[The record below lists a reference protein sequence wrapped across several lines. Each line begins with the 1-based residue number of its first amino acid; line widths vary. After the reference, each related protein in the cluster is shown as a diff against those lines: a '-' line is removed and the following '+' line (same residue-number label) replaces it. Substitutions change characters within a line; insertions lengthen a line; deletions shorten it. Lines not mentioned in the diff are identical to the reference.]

1 MESKK
6 NDILQAAIRLFSR
19 KGYSSTS
26 VEEIAKESGMAKA
39 SFYKYFQGK
48 EELPLEMCIILEN
61 NIEQDIRALYSKP
74 DLTNHDKLHR
84 FIVLYLKNIVENK
97 VYLMIDMPEPSM
109 LIFQNEQ
116 LNGAFEQHEYKLY
129 KWVRDCLID
138 VFGPE
143 IEDHAWDMTFVLK
156 SIVFEYIRFFAD
168 RMNDETVEQL
178 AQFIIFLSRSLVA
191 NLNNADSIPH
201 LFRSKQGWL
210 PESTLSNPFD
220 QGRQING
227 LLHSLEDSILL
238 SSWSSKEEKQ
248 EYQQIAALLK
258 EEALKPNPQIGLL
271 KALFSYLEQRKELKK
286 VCQLLQK
293 LLNLTPLTD

>member
-74 DLTNHDKLHR
+74 DLTNEDKLHD
-84 FIVLYLKNIVENK
+84 FIVLYLRNLVKNK
-97 VYLMIDMPEPSM
+97 VYSMMDLPEPSM

-116 LNGAFEQHEYKLY
+116 LNSTFEQHEYKLY
-129 KWVRDCLID
+129 KWVCDCLID
-138 VFGPE
+138 VFGSD
-143 IEDHAWDMTFVLK
+143 IEDYVWDITFVLK
-156 SIVFEYIRFFAD
+156 SVVFEYIRFFAD
-168 RMNDETVEQL
+168 RMNDETIEHL
-178 AQFIIFLSRSLVA
+178 TQFIIFLSNSLVA
-191 NLNNADSIPH
+191 SLKSTDSVYH
-201 LFRSKQGWL
+201 LWGSPGWL
-210 PESTLSNPFD
+210 PESTISNPFD
-220 QGRQING
+220 QGRQINV

-238 SSWSSKEEKQ
+238 SSWSLEDKQ
-248 EYQQIAALLK
+248 EYQQISTLLK
-258 EEALKPNPQIGLL
+258 EEALKANPQKGLL
-271 KALFSYLEQRKELKK
+271 KALFSYLEQRKELQK
-286 VCQLLQK
+286 VCHLLK
-293 LLNLTPLTD
+293 NLLDLAPESE

>member
-19 KGYSSTS
+19 KGYYSTS

-74 DLTNHDKLHR
+74 DLTKEAKLHG
-84 FIVLYLKNIVENK
+84 FAVLYLKNLVENK
-97 VYLMIDMPEPSM
+97 VYLMMDLPEPSM

-129 KWVRDCLID
+129 KWVRDCMID

-143 IEDHAWDMTFVLK
+143 IEDHAWDITFVLK
-156 SIVFEYIRFFAD
+156 SVVFEYIRFFAD

-178 AQFIIFLSRSLVA
+178 VQFIIFLSRSLVA
-191 NLNNADSIPH
+191 NLNSGESAPH
-201 LFRSKQGWL
+201 LFWSRQGWL

-248 EYQQIAALLK
+248 EYLQIAALLK
-258 EEALKPNPQIGLL
+258 EEALKANPQTGLL
-271 KALFSYLEQRKELKK
+271 KALFSYLEQRKDLQK
-286 VCQLLQK
+286 VCRLLKK
-293 LLNLTPLTD
+293 LLNLAPPTE

>member
-19 KGYSSTS
+19 KGYYSTS

-74 DLTNHDKLHR
+74 NLSKHDKLHG
-84 FIVLYLKNIVENK
+84 FIVLYLKNLVENK
-97 VYLMIDMPEPSM
+97 VYLMMDLPEPSM

-116 LNGAFEQHEYKLY
+116 LNYAFENHEYKLY

-138 VFGPE
+138 IFGPS

-168 RMNDETVEQL
+168 RMNDETIEHL
-178 AQFIIFLSRSLVA
+178 TQFIIFLSSSLA
-191 NLNNADSIPH
+191 TSLNNADSAPH
-201 LFRSKQGWL
+201 LFWSKQGWL
-210 PESTLSNPFD
+210 PESALSNPFD
-220 QGRQING
+220 QGRQINS

-238 SSWSSKEEKQ
+238 SSWSSEEKQ
-248 EYQQIAALLK
+248 ECQQIYAHLK
-258 EEALKPNPQIGLL
+258 EEALKSNPQKGLL
-271 KALFSYLEQRKELKK
+271 KALFAYLEQYKELQK
-286 VCQLLQK
+286 VCRLLK
-293 LLNLTPLTD
+293 NLLDHAPISE

>member
-1 MESKK
+1 
-6 NDILQAAIRLFSR
+6 
-19 KGYSSTS
+19 
-26 VEEIAKESGMAKA
+26 MAKA

-48 EELPLEMCIILEN
+48 EELPLEMCIILEK

-74 DLTNHDKLHR
+74 DLTNHDKLHG
-84 FIVLYLKNIVENK
+84 FAVLYLKNLVENK
-97 VYLMIDMPEPSM
+97 VYLMMDLPEPSM

-156 SIVFEYIRFFAD
+156 SVVFEYIRFFAD
-168 RMNDETVEQL
+168 RMNDETIEQL
-178 AQFIIFLSRSLVA
+178 AQFIIFLSNSLVA
-191 NLNNADSIPH
+191 SLKSTDSASH
-201 LFRSKQGWL
+201 LWSNQGWL
-210 PESTLSNPFD
+210 PESILSNPFD

-227 LLHSLEDSILL
+227 LLYSLEDSILL
-238 SSWSSKEEKQ
+238 SSWSSREKQ
-248 EYQQIAALLK
+248 EYQQIATLLK
-258 EEALKPNPQIGLL
+258 EEALKANPQMGLL

-286 VCQLLQK
+286 SLSFASKAVESYTPQQSSRRLEIHHSYSQLSL
-293 LLNLTPLTD
+293 

>member
-19 KGYSSTS
+19 KGYYSTS

-48 EELPLEMCIILEN
+48 EELPLEMCIILEK

-74 DLTNHDKLHR
+74 DLTNHDKLHG
-84 FIVLYLKNIVENK
+84 FAVLYLKNLVENK
-97 VYLMIDMPEPSM
+97 VYLMMDLPEPSM

-156 SIVFEYIRFFAD
+156 SVVFEYIRFFAD
-168 RMNDETVEQL
+168 RMNDETIEQL
-178 AQFIIFLSRSLVA
+178 AQFIIFLSNSLVA
-191 NLNNADSIPH
+191 SLKSTDSASH
-201 LFRSKQGWL
+201 LWSNQGWL
-210 PESTLSNPFD
+210 PESILSNPFD

-227 LLHSLEDSILL
+227 LLYSLEDSILL
-238 SSWSSKEEKQ
+238 SSWSSREKQ
-248 EYQQIAALLK
+248 EYQQIATLLK
-258 EEALKPNPQIGLL
+258 EEALKANPQMGLL

-286 VCQLLQK
+286 VCHLLQK
-293 LLNLTPLTD
+293 LLNLTPPTE

>member
-19 KGYSSTS
+19 KGYYSTS

-48 EELPLEMCIILEN
+48 EELPLEMCIILEK

-74 DLTNHDKLHR
+74 DLTNHDKLHG
-84 FIVLYLKNIVENK
+84 FIVLYLKNLVENK
-97 VYLMIDMPEPSM
+97 VYLMINMPEPSM

-116 LNGAFEQHEYKLY
+116 LNDVFEQHEYKLY
-129 KWVRDCLID
+129 KWVCDCLID
-138 VFGPE
+138 VFGPD
-143 IEDHAWDMTFVLK
+143 IEDSAWDITFVLK
-156 SIVFEYIRFFAD
+156 SVVFEYIRFFAD
-168 RMNDETVEQL
+168 RMNDETVENL
-178 AQFIIFLSRSLVA
+178 TQFIIFLSNSLVA
-191 NLNNADSIPH
+191 SLKSTDLAPH
-201 LFRSKQGWL
+201 LWSNQGWL
-210 PESTLSNPFD
+210 PESILSNPFG

-227 LLHSLEDSILL
+227 LLYSLEDSILL
-238 SSWSSKEEKQ
+238 SSWSSSEKQ

-258 EEALKPNPQIGLL
+258 EEALKANPQMGLL

-286 VCQLLQK
+286 VCHLLQK
-293 LLNLTPLTD
+293 LLNLTSPTE